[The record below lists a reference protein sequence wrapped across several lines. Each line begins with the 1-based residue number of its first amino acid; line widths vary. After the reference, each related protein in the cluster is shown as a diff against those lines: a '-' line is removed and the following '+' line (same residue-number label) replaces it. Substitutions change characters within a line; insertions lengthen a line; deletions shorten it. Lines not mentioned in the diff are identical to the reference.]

1 MIGTVARP
9 HTYHSVGLIE
19 YLIGVGGATSSGWG
33 ALADDA
39 IADQWQDEGKF
50 IGHLHVN

>member
-19 YLIGVGGATSSGWG
+19 YLIGVDGATSSGWG
-33 ALADDA
+33 ALA
-39 IADQWQDEGKF
+39 
-50 IGHLHVN
+50 